1 MVTRLGRFVARRPA
15 LVILAWLLIVV
26 SLRIVAPRWSNVAH
40 DGDLA
45 HLPKGMTSVMG
56 ERMLAAA
63 FPQSLSRSQFVIV
76 LSRHNRELKGDDIFV
91 GYDAARRM
99 KDRLAAELLRQR
111 RLALQQQSPDMDVV
125 KQLLEDALQASE
137 DAVYF
142 DDELNRRFAD
152 DDGAQPDVLASI
164 FRNRA
169 RALVADGKPEEAEE
183 FWKAAQEQAGDG
195 ESGKRIGASES
206 EAADS
211 QGAAVTLPL
220 IDVWTWRAPIV
231 GKKLIAE
238 DKAARLIVAQLSTEL
253 LATANIQVLEEF
265 ERDVNAVRAFAAA
278 RGVDG
283 LRIDISGSAAVGGD
297 MMRSSKA
304 MVSNTELFSAI
315 LVLLILAVVY
325 RTPLLIA
332 VPLISIVVALLTSTS
347 LVALLTQLNA
357 LPGFEWFE
365 VKVFTTSR
373 IFVTVILFGAGTDY
387 CLFLISR
394 FKEELTACGDSE
406 LATVRTLEGVGQALA
421 ASSLTTIVGLATM
434 AFSDFGK
441 YRHSGPVIG
450 FCLVVALLVCVTL
463 TPAMM
468 RLMGRAAFW
477 PWKLNPPTPRSSTAT
492 WWERSADWII
502 RSPGLILV
510 GSFILLAPPAVAGT
524 LRSNA
529 VSYDF
534 LRSLSPRC
542 PSYQGAEVMNR
553 HFPVGEGSP
562 VTVVAHRPGGGL
574 NGEDGAAQIQAL
586 THSLY
591 MQDAGRGVT
600 HVRSIVD
607 PLGDF
612 PPGKPISLVGSRAW
626 ALRITRP
633 HRRTE
638 ALFLAQSP
646 EHQGRTTRFELVLDS
661 NPFSAAAVDT
671 LDSIEAMLTRTA
683 DDASSYWAGST
694 FHLTGAAAGVRDL
707 RSVTRRDNVRIEIL
721 VVLGVL
727 AVLLLILRRPLVC
740 LFLIA
745 TVMLSYYVTLGV
757 TVLAFQ
763 YLYGDAYVG
772 LDWRTP
778 LFLFVILVAVGQD
791 YNVYLA
797 TRVFEEQARLGP
809 LAGLRRAIAQ
819 TGGIITSC
827 GAIMAGAFISMTSS
841 VWAETLGVHFP
852 WLSQF
857 VPDTGAIRGIVELGF
872 ALALGVLLD
881 TLFVRSVMVP
891 AFLALIAKRR
901 ATDESDSRETPM
913 ATSE

>member
-1 MVTRLGRFVARRPA
+1 MITRLGRFVARRPL
-15 LVILAWLLIVV
+15 LVILAWLGIVIT
-26 SLRIVAPRWSNVAH
+26 LRIIAPNWNDVAH

-45 HLPKGMTSVMG
+45 HLPKNMTSAMG
-56 ERMLAAA
+56 ERMLAEA

-76 LSRHNRELKGDDIFV
+76 LSRDQGQLQGDDIFV

-99 KDRLAAELLRQR
+99 KDRLTEALLRQR
-111 RLALQQQSPDMDVV
+111 ELAQQQAAPDSDLI
-125 KQLLEDALQASE
+125 KQLLQDALQSSE
-137 DAVYF
+137 DAVF
-142 DDELNRRFAD
+142 FEDELARRFAD
-152 DDGAQPDVLASI
+152 DDGAQPAMLTSI
-164 FRNRA
+164 FTNRA
-169 RALVADGKPEEAEE
+169 RVLEANGDYEEAKE
-183 FWKAAQEQAGDG
+183 FRDIADEASVEN
-195 ESGKRIGASES
+195 ESGQRASS
-206 EAADS
+206 LDRRPNHKQTDNKQTDDS
-211 QGAAVTLPL
+211 LPL

-231 GKKLIAE
+231 GKKLISE
-238 DKAARLIVAQLSTEL
+238 DEAARLIVLQLSTEL
-253 LATANIQVLEEF
+253 LATANIEVLEQLEK
-265 ERDVNAVRAFAAA
+265 DVNEVRAFAAA
-278 RGVDG
+278 RSIDG

-297 MMRSSKA
+297 MMRSAKA
-304 MVSNTELFSAI
+304 MISNTELFSVI

-325 RTPLLIA
+325 RTPLLVA
-332 VPLISIVVALLTSTS
+332 VPLVSIIVALLASTS
-347 LVALLTQLNA
+347 LVALLTQLHTV
-357 LPGFEWFE
+357 PGLAWFE

-394 FKEELTACGDSE
+394 FKEELIACGDPE
-406 LATVRTLEGVGQALA
+406 TATSRTLEGVGQALA

-450 FCLVVALLVCVTL
+450 FCLVIALGVCVTL

-468 RLMGRAAFW
+468 RLMGGAVFW
-477 PWKLNPPTPRSSTAT
+477 PWKLTPPTTRTSTVG

-510 GSFILLAPPAVAGT
+510 GSVILLSAPAATGA
-524 LRSNA
+524 LRSGD

-542 PSYQGAEVMNR
+542 PSYQGAEVMTK
-553 HFPVGEGSP
+553 HFPVGQGSP
-562 VTVVAHRPGGGL
+562 VTVVAHRPDGGL
-574 NGEDGAAQIQAL
+574 NTEDGAAQILAL

-591 MQDAGRGVT
+591 LHGTVKGIT

-612 PPGKPISLVGSRAW
+612 PPGKPVSLVGSKAW
-626 ALRITRP
+626 AMRISRP

-638 ALFLAQSP
+638 AMFLAQSP
-646 EHQGRTTRFELVLDS
+646 EHRGRTTRFELVLDS
-661 NPFSAAAVDT
+661 NPFSASAVDT
-671 LDSIEAMLTRTA
+671 LDAIEVLLEATA
-683 DDASSYWAGST
+683 DDPDSFWSGAT
-694 FHLTGAAAGVRDL
+694 FHLTGVAAGVRDL

-727 AVLLLILRRPLVC
+727 AVLVVILRRPLVC

-745 TVMLSYYVTLGV
+745 TVLLSYYVTIGI
-757 TVLAFQ
+757 TVFAFQ

-778 LFLFVILVAVGQD
+778 LFLFVILVAIGQD

-797 TRVFEEQARLGP
+797 TRVFEEQERLGP
-809 LAGLRRAIAQ
+809 IAGLRRAVSQ

-841 VWAETLGVHFP
+841 AWAETLGGTSS
-852 WLSQF
+852 WLANV
-857 VPDTGAIRGIVELGF
+857 VPDTGSIRGIVELGF

-881 TLFVRSVMVP
+881 TLFVRSIMVP
-891 AFLALIAKRR
+891 AFIAFLAKRKR
-901 ATDESDSRETPM
+901 R
-913 ATSE
+913 